1 MHEIPIKDVLHD
13 HQDQDVVNEQMQL
26 ALDQEKEDHMANKY
40 NNEKFIVGRQ
50 LHAKWITSRTDALML
65 IWILICVARFCLPR
79 KMSLGSAIAIGR
91 WRKTVYLCYR

>member
-1 MHEIPIKDVLHD
+1 MHDIPIKDVLHD

-50 LHAKWITSRTDALML
+50 LHAKWITSRKDAELD
-65 IWILICVARFCLPR
+65 PD
-79 KMSLGSAIAIGR
+79 
-91 WRKTVYLCYR
+91 LCGALLLAKKNVTWFGNSYR